1 MKLITELNEEVEYLS
16 EAKENGEKAHY
27 ISGRFI
33 TTGEKNKN
41 GRIYEMAVIEPEIDR
56 YLRETVKANR
66 AFGELGHPSGPNINL
81 DRVSH
86 IITELKKDG
95 KYFVGKAR
103 LTQTPM
109 GNIAIGLLKAG
120 GQIGVST
127 RGLGSL
133 QEKNGAMYVQ
143 KDFKLSTVDI
153 VSDPSGPG
161 CFVEGIMENAEW
173 IYDPI
178 KGTWYEEKVHDIKNS
193 IKGMSISQIEEQ
205 KLAIFEDYIQ
215 SLLNNNKI

>member
-1 MKLITELNEEVEYLS
+1 MKLITELTEEVEFIS
-16 EAKENGEKAHY
+16 EAKENGDKAHY
-27 ISGRFI
+27 IKGRFI

-41 GRIYEMAVIEPEIDR
+41 GRIYEMSTIEPEIDR
-56 YLRETVKANR
+56 YLREVVKANR
-66 AFGELGHPSGPNINL
+66 GFGELGHPSGPNINL

-86 IITELKKDG
+86 IITELKRDG

-103 LTQTPM
+103 LTETPM

-153 VSDPSGPG
+153 VNDPSGPG

-178 KGTWYEEKVHDIKNS
+178 KGTWYEEKIHDIKNG
-193 IKGMSISQIEEQ
+193 IKGMTISQIEEN
-205 KLAIFEDYIQ
+205 KLAIFENYIQ